1 VFLVQSQALF
11 VQSGRFSNR
20 SHPHGA
26 TRIALDENELATR
39 WGLCVKTLRR
49 WRQTQLGPIFCKMGA
64 RVTYLINEVEAY
76 ERKVSRFST
85 FSKAYQ

>member
-1 VFLVQSQALF
+1 MQTQVPF
-11 VQSGRFSNR
+11 VQSSQPPRWLQREGT
-20 SHPHGA
+20 A
-26 TRIALDENELATR
+26 RIALDENELANR
-39 WGLCVKTLRR
+39 WGLSVKTLRR

>member
-1 VFLVQSQALF
+1 MQTQVPF
-11 VQSGRFSNR
+11 VQSSQPPRWFQREG
-20 SHPHGA
+20 
-26 TRIALDENELATR
+26 TVRIALDENELANR
-39 WGLCVKTLRR
+39 WGLSVKTLRR